1 MKPKTWKGLIS
12 SKTTTLL
19 DFELKAY
26 IFGSFTSGDPC
37 KTRGQEEMISD
48 TFWKHR
54 KALFYFFLLAA
65 CLFSKEIAAEE
76 TPSTLTTC
84 DIQLGPCTKV
94 KETLTVTLEIFPKPV
109 KAMKELTFR
118 LTLTGR
124 ELSDNPHIDLSMPGM
139 DMGPNRVLM
148 ARVGNNTYE
157 GQGVIV
163 KCPSGRRTWKAKVT
177 LPDAGVMDFVFDVLY

>member
-1 MKPKTWKGLIS
+1 
-12 SKTTTLL
+12 
-19 DFELKAY
+19 
-26 IFGSFTSGDPC
+26 
-37 KTRGQEEMISD
+37 MISD

-76 TPSTLTTC
+76 TPSTLTPC

-124 ELSDNPHIDLSMPGM
+124 ELSDNPYIDLGMPGM
-139 DMGPNRVLM
+139 AMGPNRVLM
-148 ARVGNNTYE
+148 ARVGSTTYE

-163 KCPSGRRTWKAKVT
+163 KCPSGRRTWKAAVT
-177 LPDAGVMDFVFDVLY
+177 LPEAGAVDFVFDVIY

>member
-1 MKPKTWKGLIS
+1 
-12 SKTTTLL
+12 
-19 DFELKAY
+19 
-26 IFGSFTSGDPC
+26 
-37 KTRGQEEMISD
+37 MISD

-84 DIQLGPCTKV
+84 DIQLGPCTRV
-94 KETLTVTLEIFPKPV
+94 KETLTVTLDIIPKPV

-139 DMGPNRVLM
+139 AMGPNRVLM
-148 ARVGNNTYE
+148 ARVGSNTYE

-163 KCPSGRRTWKAKVT
+163 KCPSGRRTWKAAVS

>member
-1 MKPKTWKGLIS
+1 
-12 SKTTTLL
+12 
-19 DFELKAY
+19 
-26 IFGSFTSGDPC
+26 
-37 KTRGQEEMISD
+37 MISD

-76 TPSTLTTC
+76 TPSTLTAC

-94 KETLTVTLEIFPKPV
+94 KEALTVTLDIIPKPV

-148 ARVGNNTYE
+148 ARVGSNTYE

-163 KCPSGRRTWKAKVT
+163 KCPSGRRTWKAAVT
-177 LPDAGVMDFVFDVLY
+177 LPEAGVMDFVFDVLY

>member
-48 TFWKHR
+48 TFWKQR
-54 KALFYFFLLAA
+54 KALLYFFLLAA
-65 CLFSKEIAAEE
+65 CLFSKAIAAEE

-84 DIQLGPCTKV
+84 DIQLGPCTRV
-94 KETLTVTLEIFPKPV
+94 KETLTVTLDIIPKPV

-124 ELSDNPHIDLSMPGM
+124 ELSDNPHIDLACRGWPW
-139 DMGPNRVLM
+139 
-148 ARVGNNTYE
+148 
-157 GQGVIV
+157 
-163 KCPSGRRTWKAKVT
+163 GRTVC
-177 LPDAGVMDFVFDVLY
+177 